1 MAEFWGVGRLST
13 HQKVAYTGTA
23 GTISNAVGSQT
34 RKVRVVVTTDA
45 YIAIGTA
52 ATVVATANDPFLPAS
67 SVEYFSIN
75 PGEKVSAIQVS
86 SGGTLHVTEIT

>member
-13 HQKVAYTGTA
+13 HQKVSYTGTA

-45 YIAIGTA
+45 YIVIGSSPT
-52 ATVVATANDPFLPAS
+52 ATANDPFLPAS

-75 PGEKVSAIQVS
+75 PGEKVSAVQVS
-86 SGGTLHVTEIT
+86 SGGVLHVTEIA